1 MTHYFNQ
8 QMQKEKRRL
17 LRQNQTYCEKLLWM
31 YLRNRQLQGYKFRRQ
46 YSIGPFVI
54 DFYCPELKFAIEVDG
69 GIHEI
74 GQQREYDFERQKYL
88 EKFNI
93 IFLRITNKEVLEDIK
108 SVVSKIEKFIGNV
121 ELKKMDGSQN

>member
-1 MTHYFNQ
+1 MTYYFNQ

-108 SVVSKIEKFIGNV
+108 SVVSKIEKFIDNV